1 MNINNVLNNNRM
13 MKALTGLTI
22 KEFYILLP
30 TFENILLD
38 EINTK
43 TRIRVVGGGRKGT
56 LRETEPKL
64 FFILFYLKTYPTQ
77 ELAAFIFGVHNS
89 QIGRWVNKYL
99 PIVEKALGRKCCL
112 PKRRINSI
120 AEFVQCFPAITD
132 ILIDGVE
139 RRIQRPKNPKAQR
152 RCYSGKKKF
161 HTRKNTIIADFDRHI
176 LLLSP
181 TKNGKI
187 HDKKQLE
194 KEGTINNIPKDV
206 SLWVD
211 KGFQGIA
218 KLIKNGNE
226 VLMPKKKPRG
236 RNLTEEQKGENKI
249 ISGIRMR
256 VEHTIGGMKRYGCL
270 SQIYRNKNGIDD
282 EFTYVCAGLWNFH
295 LKCA

>member
-22 KEFYILLP
+22 TEFYILSS

-38 EINTK
+38 EINSK
-43 TRIRVVGGGRKGT
+43 TRKRAQGGGRKGT
-56 LRETEPKL
+56 LKEVWLKL

-89 QIGRWVNKYL
+89 QIGRWISKYL
-99 PIVEKALGRKCCL
+99 PIVEQALGRKCCL

-132 ILIDGVE
+132 ILIDGME
-139 RRIQRPKNPKAQR
+139 RRIQRPKDPKTQR
-152 RCYSGKKKF
+152 RCYSGKKKA
-161 HTRKNTIIADFDRHI
+161 HTRKNTIIANFEKEI
-176 LLLSP
+176 LLISP
-181 TKNGKI
+181 SKNGKI

-194 KEGTINNIPKDV
+194 KEGTVNHIPSSV
-206 SLWVD
+206 NLWVD
-211 KGFQGIA
+211 KGFQGIQ
-218 KLIKNGNE
+218 KLIKNKNG

-236 RNLTEEQKGENKI
+236 RNLTEEQKAENKI

-256 VEHTIGGMKRYGCL
+256 VEHSIGGMKRYGCL
-270 SQIYRNKNGIDD
+270 SQVYRNKNGIDD
-282 EFTYVCAGLWNFH
+282 KFAYVCAGLWNFH